1 MWLWLLL
8 VQLALAAP
16 EMIPEEDPN
25 LVGRTAPDVEA
36 PFLDGGT
43 FKLSEQRGKPVI
55 LAFWASWCG
64 PCRLE
69 LPALDALQ
77 KERSDIAIFAVNVDR
92 EQAKAK
98 AFLKQVPIDL
108 PVVWDNQ
115 ALALGA
121 YQVLSMPT
129 MFVVDKD
136 GTLKSVK
143 VGYSQERKLTELKA
157 ILEEIQ

>member
-1 MWLWLLL
+1 M
-8 VQLALAAP
+8 VLAA
-16 EMIPEEDPN
+16 
-25 LVGRTAPDVEA
+25 
-36 PFLDGGT
+36 
-43 FKLSEQRGKPVI
+43 
-55 LAFWASWCG
+55 
-64 PCRLE
+64 LE